1 MKLALVLIVTHIII
15 AYIAT
20 LLVVITQNK
29 KIKALRKAYDKISVE
44 LTEKQIKLQEEN
56 DLLKKKIEYNPIMP
70 IEFTTQKLKE
80 IRKEASINSMPS
92 EETDRYLRC
101 EVLTEVAPL
110 IKIFQNPITLK
121 KTATLLI
128 VDDKDE
134 DKCIGTKQ
142 Q

>member
-1 MKLALVLIVTHIII
+1 MKLALVLIVTPIII

-20 LLVVITQNK
+20 LLVVITQDK
-29 KIKALRKAYDKISVE
+29 KIEALKKAYDRVSVE

-70 IEFTTQKLKE
+70 IKFTTQKSKE
-80 IRKEASINSMPS
+80 IRKEAYINSMPS

-110 IKIFQNPITLK
+110 IKIFQDPINLK
-121 KTATLLI
+121 KTATLRI
-128 VDDKDE
+128 VDDKE
-134 DKCIGTKQ
+134 EA
-142 Q
+142 